1 VITHLGAFVA
11 ISALIAVIPGP
22 DTAIATRNALVGG
35 RRAGLYT
42 IVGVAIG
49 LSVWTLATGAG
60 IAALLRA
67 SEPAFVA
74 LKLVGAAYLVFLG
87 VQALWGATRRNGTRR
102 KGGAV
107 SRRPVPPRQALRQGL
122 VTNLGNPKI
131 AVFFTSFLPQFTPA
145 HHASFGTLVLLG
157 ALFCVIGLSWLTAYT
172 FVVARIGD
180 FLRRPRPR
188 RILEGVTG
196 GVLVAFGARLAFEHR

>member
-1 VITHLGAFVA
+1 MITHLGAFLA
-11 ISALIAVIPGP
+11 ISALVAVIPGP
-22 DTAIATRNALVGG
+22 DTAITTRNALIGG

-42 IVGVAIG
+42 ILGVALG
-49 LSVWTLATGAG
+49 LTVWTLATGAG

-74 LKLVGAAYLVFLG
+74 LKLIGAGYLVFLG
-87 VQALWGATRRNGTRR
+87 VQALWTALR
-102 KGGAV
+102 KRGPRGGEAV
-107 SRRPVPPRQALRQGL
+107 ARRPIPPRVALRQGAI
-122 VTNLGNPKI
+122 TNLGNPKI

-145 HHASFGTLVLLG
+145 HDASFGTLVLLG

-196 GVLVAFGARLAFEHR
+196 GVLVAFGARLAAEHR

>member
-1 VITHLGAFVA
+1 VITHVGAFVA

-22 DTAIATRNALVGG
+22 DTAIATRNALIGG

-42 IVGVAIG
+42 ILGVALG
-49 LSVWTLATGAG
+49 LSIWTLATGAG

-74 LKLVGAAYLVFLG
+74 LKVVGAAYLVFLG
-87 VQALWGATRRNGTRR
+87 VQALWEASRRNGPRGTGPVARR
-102 KGGAV
+102 
-107 SRRPVPPRQALRQGL
+107 SIPPRQAFRQGL

-145 HHASFGTLVLLG
+145 HQASFGALVLLG
-157 ALFCVIGLSWLTAYT
+157 AVFCVIGLSWLTAYT
-172 FVVARIGD
+172 LVVARIGD

>member
-35 RRAGLYT
+35 RRAGLFT

-49 LSVWTLATGAG
+49 LAVWTLATGAG

-74 LKLVGAAYLVFLG
+74 LKLIGAGYLIFLG
-87 VQALWGATRRNGTRR
+87 VQALWGATRRT
-102 KGGAV
+102 GARG
-107 SRRPVPPRQALRQGL
+107 SGPIARRPIPPRQALRQGL

-145 HHASFGTLVLLG
+145 HDASFGALVLLG
-157 ALFCVIGLSWLTAYT
+157 LLFCLMGLSWLTLYVLAI
-172 FVVARIGD
+172 ARIGD
-180 FLRRPRPR
+180 FLRRPRAR
-188 RILEGVTG
+188 QVLDGLTG
-196 GVLVAFGARLAFEHR
+196 MVLVGFGVRLALEHR

>member
-1 VITHLGAFVA
+1 MITHLGAFVA

-22 DTAIATRNALVGG
+22 DTAITTRNALIGG
-35 RRAGLYT
+35 RRAGLTT
-42 IVGVAIG
+42 IVGVAFG
-49 LSVWTLATGAG
+49 LTVWTLATGAG

-67 SEPAFVA
+67 SAPAFVA
-74 LKLVGAAYLVFLG
+74 LKLVGAVYLVFLG
-87 VQALWGATRRNGTRR
+87 VQALWGATRGNGPR
-102 KGGAV
+102 GSGAV
-107 SRRPVPPRQALRQGL
+107 ARRPIPPSQALRQGL
-122 VTNLGNPKI
+122 FTNLGNPKI

-157 ALFCVIGLSWLTAYT
+157 ALFCAIGLSWLTAYT

-196 GVLVAFGARLAFEHR
+196 GVLIAFGARLAFEHR

>member
-1 VITHLGAFVA
+1 MITNLDAFLA
-11 ISALIAVIPGP
+11 LSALIVIAPGP

-42 IVGVAIG
+42 ILGISIG

-60 IAALLRA
+60 VAALLRA

-87 VQALWGATRRNGTRR
+87 AQAVWSALHPH
-102 KGGAV
+102 GAV
-107 SRRPVPPRQALRQGL
+107 AAARVTRKPIPPRVALRQGL
-122 VTNLGNPKI
+122 FTNLGNPKI

-145 HHASFGTLVLLG
+145 HEASFGALVLLG
-157 ALFCVIGLSWLTAYT
+157 TLFCLMGLSWLTLYVLAI
-172 FVVARIGD
+172 ARVGD
-180 FLRRPRPR
+180 FLRRPRAR
-188 RILEGVTG
+188 QVLDGLTGV
-196 GVLVAFGARLAFEHR
+196 VLVGFGVRLALEHRK